1 MGRVEQHHL
10 TPDTKRVATA
20 YIERNHPTTVLLM
33 GSGYIIKGELYGGI
47 RARSIGQ
54 RVSKLGKR
62 IGIEGLAPSDCRI
75 YWLGLSASDNL
86 PLPALNERGTSVLT
100 SRYAP
105 YYKEQKLLPLWEA

>member
-1 MGRVEQHHL
+1 
-10 TPDTKRVATA
+10 
-20 YIERNHPTTVLLM
+20 M

-100 SRYAP
+100 SRYASH
-105 YYKEQKLLPLWEA
+105 YKEQKLLSLWEA